1 MPDEEGHVTHFT
13 VPALPWK
20 LTQEQMDDC
29 LMDEVI
35 ARHIGN
41 VIREMV
47 ERTDR
52 AMMGLPEL
60 LEGVTPENV
69 HPEVQTGPAVGYEC
83 EDCESDEC
91 SRDEED

>member
-1 MPDEEGHVTHFT
+1 MTHFT

-41 VIREMV
+41 VIREMA

-60 LEGVTPENV
+60 LEGATPENV
-69 HPEVQTGPAVGYEC
+69 HPEYNSGYEC